1 MKLQLSRPLVFLDL
15 ETTGTNVREDR
26 IIEIS
31 MLKELPPA
39 IGSKKAVLYYSL
51 VNPNIPIPEAASKV
65 HGYTNEALKGEL
77 TFNLIGQEVHEF
89 ITGCDIGGFNSNS
102 FDVPL
107 LYNELKRAGIN
118 WNWKG
123 SNFVDVGNIFKI
135 KESRTLSAAYL
146 FYCEEKLDKAH
157 SAEADVVATE
167 KVLLQQLK
175 KYEADEDLKNIKTV
189 ADLALF
195 SNYGK
200 EIVDITGVFIR
211 NEKGEIV
218 FNIGKHKGELAKDN
232 HSYLYWMIGKN
243 STFDEEVKE
252 ICKRLLFHKGN
263 HNPILQKARE
273 NKIK

>member
-15 ETTGTNVREDR
+15 ETTGTDARESR
-26 IIEIS
+26 ILEIS

-39 IGSKKAVLYYSL
+39 IGSKKAILYECL
-51 VNPNIPIPEAASKV
+51 VNPGVPIPEAATNV
-65 HGYTNEALKGEL
+65 HGYTNESLKDEL
-77 TFNLIGQEVHEF
+77 TFPLIAKEVHHF
-89 ITGCDIGGFNSNS
+89 ISGCDIGGFNSNS

-107 LYNELKRAGIN
+107 LYNELKRAGIT

-146 FYCEEKLDKAH
+146 FYCDEKLEKAH
-157 SAEADVVATE
+157 SAGADVQATE

-175 KYEADEDLKNIKTV
+175 RYEADEDLKNIRTV

-200 EIVDITGVFIR
+200 EIVDITGVFTK
-211 NEKGEIV
+211 NEKGDIV
-218 FNIGKHKGELAKDN
+218 FNIGKHKGKLAKDN
-232 HSYLYWMIGKN
+232 HAYLYWMIREDSG
-243 STFDEEVKE
+243 FDAEVKE

-263 HNPILQKARE
+263 HNPVLQKARE